1 MNGHATSPT
10 SPLDPTVASTPVS
23 STPTIGIP
31 LDRPWLGLGPRDAGT
46 GTGGQTGGAPSE
58 ALWPHR
64 LSASFSAM
72 ADQIATASQ
81 ALALVPSTAFSGSD
95 VGAELGALKSRL
107 EAIERT
113 QERMAGELEALK
125 TQLQSRGN
133 ETGRGGQGEDKDK
146 SEGEGGADDPAKT
159 HAAKLAELEKKLVEL
174 SETMKLE

>member
-1 MNGHATSPT
+1 MDGHATSPT
-10 SPLDPTVASTPVS
+10 SPLNPTVASTPVS

-31 LDRPWLGLGPRDAGT
+31 FDRPWLGLCPRDAGT

-72 ADQIATASQ
+72 ADQISAASQ
-81 ALALVPSTAFSGSD
+81 ALALVPSTACSGSD

-107 EAIERT
+107 KAIERT

-125 TQLQSRGN
+125 APLQSRGN
-133 ETGRGGQGEDKDK
+133 ETEGRGQGDDED
-146 SEGEGGADDPAKT
+146 EGGAEDPGGAQ
-159 HAAKLAELEKKLVEL
+159 AAKLAELEKKLIEL
-174 SETMKLE
+174 SETMTLE